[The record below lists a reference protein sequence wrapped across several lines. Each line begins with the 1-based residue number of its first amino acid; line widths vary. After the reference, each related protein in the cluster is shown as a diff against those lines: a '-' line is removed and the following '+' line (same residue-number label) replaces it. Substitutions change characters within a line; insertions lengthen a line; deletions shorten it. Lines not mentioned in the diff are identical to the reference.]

1 MTHSRR
7 SVLWRGA
14 GLAVAGTAASLAGC
28 SGAAD
33 GGSEAFDSGYAAFF
47 ALNDWANEVA
57 GENAEFE
64 DPVDVGQLGHGWT
77 PDGTLATDVAGTDAF
92 VYLDDPEFSWAQ
104 DLAETLEDDYDSV
117 AVIDGLAGLEDDLLD
132 WDHTHEEEEG
142 HDEDSHDE
150 DSHDEENH
158 DEDSHDEENHDE
170 DSHDEENHDEDSH
183 DEENHDEDSHDEDSH
198 DEENHEED
206 SHDEESGDEHDHGE
220 DRQHDPHVWVDP
232 VLAADIVETI
242 ATELGGAD
250 PDNADAY
257 AANADAYVEE
267 LDAVDAAFESIAEE
281 AARDVAV
288 LAGHNSFQY
297 LEARYGFRLHSPVGV
312 SPQNEPTQSEIADT
326 IDLVDAEGIDVVLYD
341 RFQSPRL
348 AESIVENSDATEAVP
363 VTPAGGT
370 TAEWNDAGYG
380 YLEQMTEINL
390 PAFERAFGA
399 Q

>member
-7 SVLWRGA
+7 SVLRRGA

-28 SGAAD
+28 AGGAG
-33 GGSEAFDSGYAAFF
+33 GGSEGFDSGYAAFF
-47 ALNDWANEVA
+47 TLNDWANEVA
-57 GENAEFE
+57 GENATFE

-77 PDGTLATDVAGTDAF
+77 PDGTLAADVAATDAF
-92 VYLDDPEFSWAQ
+92 VYLDSPEFSWAQ
-104 DLAETLEDDYDSV
+104 DLAETLESDYDTV
-117 AVIDGLAGLEDDLLD
+117 AVVDVLDGLEDDLLD
-132 WDHTHEEEEG
+132 WDHSHGGESGTHDGGDHDGEG
-142 HDEDSHDE
+142 GSHDG
-150 DSHDEENH
+150 DDHD
-158 DEDSHDEENHDE
+158 
-170 DSHDEENHDEDSH
+170 
-183 DEENHDEDSHDEDSH
+183 
-198 DEENHEED
+198 
-206 SHDEESGDEHDHGE
+206 GE
-220 DRQHDPHVWVDP
+220 GETRYDPHVWVDP
-232 VLAADIVETI
+232 VLAAEMVETI
-242 ATELGGAD
+242 ATGLGEAD
-250 PDNADAY
+250 PENAEAY
-257 AANADAYVEE
+257 AANAEAYAEE
-267 LDAVDAAFESIAEE
+267 LGAVDAAFESIADD

-326 IDLVDAEGIDVVLYD
+326 IEIVDSEGIEVVLYD

-370 TAEWNDAGYG
+370 TREWNDAGYG
-380 YLEQMTEINL
+380 YLDQMTEINV

>member
-7 SVLWRGA
+7 SVLRRGA

-28 SGAAD
+28 AGAANGD
-33 GGSEAFDSGYAAFF
+33 SGEFDAGYAAFF
-47 ALNDWANEVA
+47 TLSDWANEVA

-77 PDGTLATDVAGTDAF
+77 PDGTLATEVAATDAF
-92 VYLDDPEFSWAQ
+92 VYLDSPEFSWAQ
-104 DLAETLEDDYDSV
+104 DLAATLEADYDSV
-117 AVIDGLAGLEDDLLD
+117 AVVDVLSGLEGDLLE
-132 WDHTHEEEEG
+132 WDHAHDGEG
-142 HDEDSHDE
+142 ETDEGDSHD
-150 DSHDEENH
+150 
-158 DEDSHDEENHDE
+158 
-170 DSHDEENHDEDSH
+170 
-183 DEENHDEDSHDEDSH
+183 
-198 DEENHEED
+198 
-206 SHDEESGDEHDHGE
+206 GE
-220 DRQHDPHVWVDP
+220 DHDGEDHDGGGETRHDPHVWTDP
-232 VLAADIVETI
+232 VLAAEMVETI
-242 ATELGGAD
+242 ATGLGEAD
-250 PDNADAY
+250 PENAEAYTANADAY
-257 AANADAYVEE
+257 AGE
-267 LDAVDAAFESIAEE
+267 LDAVDAAFESVAEN

-326 IDLVDAEGIDVVLYD
+326 IDLVDREGIDVVLYD

-348 AESIVENSDATEAVP
+348 AESIVENSGATEAVP

-370 TAEWNDAGYG
+370 TREWNDAGYG
-380 YLEQMTEINL
+380 YLEQMTEINV